1 MSAETV
7 IKKINGYVGYFV
19 DNTHYKDVETEYG
32 LSRPVAMI
40 ILFDNKEEIL
50 NIAHE
55 EDKTHIK
62 ASVEGLV
69 NKLVSETTGI
79 AEKLDSG
86 KFLVIIEERHLDM
99 IDQGGFSILK
109 EARAIKADERN
120 CVTISIGVGKGASTI
135 KESVNWA
142 NQALDM
148 CLGRG
153 GDQAAVKSPDGYE
166 FFGGVS
172 KTIEKKGRVRA
183 RIYGKAL
190 LRLIEQC
197 DKLYVMGHKAS
208 DIDSVGACI
217 GVYALAKSLGKEA
230 RIVIDRSTTLAGR
243 LVDRYAEENKDKKV
257 FMSVSK
263 ALEQDVDK
271 ALLVI
276 VDAHSP
282 EILDSKEFYE
292 MFNGSVSIID
302 HHRKSVNYIEEN
314 LLSFHESSASSACEM
329 VTDVIQCINEKCINT
344 LEAEAL
350 LAGITLDTKNFTV
363 GTGVG
368 TFETAAF
375 LRSKG
380 AETVEARKIFAGSMD
395 TYKGKLQFVMA
406 AEMVKNCAV
415 SVAEVDCESTRIAA
429 SQAADELLTIQ
440 DIDASFVIFSSDS
453 TVIVSARSYGKINVQ
468 LIMEKLGGGGHS
480 TMAGAQIKNADPYE
494 VKDRI
499 VEIIESS
506 NLEDDK

>member
-1 MSAETV
+1 M
-7 IKKINGYVGYFV
+7 
-19 DNTHYKDVETEYG
+19 
-32 LSRPVAMI
+32 
-40 ILFDNKEEIL
+40 
-50 NIAHE
+50 
-55 EDKTHIK
+55 
-62 ASVEGLV
+62 
-69 NKLVSETTGI
+69 
-79 AEKLDSG
+79 
-86 KFLVIIEERHLDM
+86 
-99 IDQGGFSILK
+99 
-109 EARAIKADERN
+109 
-120 CVTISIGVGKGASTI
+120 
-135 KESVNWA
+135 
-142 NQALDM
+142 
-148 CLGRG
+148 
-153 GDQAAVKSPDGYE
+153 
-166 FFGGVS
+166 
-172 KTIEKKGRVRA
+172 
-183 RIYGKAL
+183 
-190 LRLIEQC
+190 
-197 DKLYVMGHKAS
+197 
-208 DIDSVGACI
+208 
-217 GVYALAKSLGKEA
+217 
-230 RIVIDRSTTLAGR
+230 DRSTTLAGR

-329 VTDVIQCINEKCINT
+329 VTDVIQCINEQCINT

-368 TFETAAF
+368 TFGTAAF

-380 AETVEARKIFAGSMD
+380 AENPLRLRKIFAGSMD

-453 TVIVSARSYGKINVQ
+453 TVIVSARSYGKIND
-468 LIMEKLGGGGHS
+468 S
-480 TMAGAQIKNADPYE
+480 A
-494 VKDRI
+494 
-499 VEIIESS
+499 
-506 NLEDDK
+506 